1 MKATEAWTDASIVW
15 SPGEPK
21 ARRSTNGD
29 FDMHKTLAAI
39 ALSLTI
45 TAAAGPA
52 FAIGPASLARDLMY
66 TSAIGH
72 SPEVPLTTRAGFV
85 RPGVPFVLRSPA
97 AIEGE
102 GYRLKTYSQ
111 RLTVVVGYVFSTAVE
126 AVQAVTLLR

>member
-1 MKATEAWTDASIVW
+1 MDRRIDRLE
-15 SPGEPK
+15 PGKPK
-21 ARRSTNGD
+21 ARRSANGD
-29 FDMHKTLAAI
+29 FNMHRTLAAI

-45 TAAAGPA
+45 TAAAEPA

-102 GYRLKTYSQ
+102 GYRLKTYS
-111 RLTVVVGYVFSTAVE
+111 RSLTVVVDYVFSTAVD
-126 AVQAVTLLR
+126 AVQAVAFLR

>member
-1 MKATEAWTDASIVW
+1 
-15 SPGEPK
+15 
-21 ARRSTNGD
+21 
-29 FDMHKTLAAI
+29 MHRTLAAI

-97 AIEGE
+97 EIEGE
-102 GYRLKTYSQ
+102 GNDLKSYSQ
-111 RLTVVVGYVFSTAVE
+111 SLTVVVDYVFSEAFKAVN
-126 AVQAVTLLR
+126 AVTFLR

>member
-1 MKATEAWTDASIVW
+1 MDRRIDRLE
-15 SPGEPK
+15 PGKPK
-21 ARRSTNGD
+21 ARRSANGD
-29 FDMHKTLAAI
+29 FDMHRTFAAI

-45 TAAAGPA
+45 TAAAEPA
-52 FAIGPASLARDLMY
+52 FAIGPAGLARDLMY

-97 AIEGE
+97 EIQGE

-111 RLTVVVGYVFSTAVE
+111 SLTIVVDYVFSTAVE
-126 AVQAVTLLR
+126 AVQAVAFLR

>member
-1 MKATEAWTDASIVW
+1 MDRCVDRLEPSGE
-15 SPGEPK
+15 SPPIRKWGP
-21 ARRSTNGD
+21 
-29 FDMHKTLAAI
+29 DMHRTLAAI
-39 ALSLTI
+39 ALTLTV

-97 AIEGE
+97 AVEAE
-102 GYRLKTYSQ
+102 GYQLRTYAQ
-111 RLTVVVGYVFSTAVE
+111 NLTAVVDYMFSTTVE
-126 AVQAVTLLR
+126 AVQAAALLR

>member
-1 MKATEAWTDASIVW
+1 MDRRIDRLE
-15 SPGEPK
+15 PGKPK
-21 ARRSTNGD
+21 ARRSANGD
-29 FDMHKTLAAI
+29 FNMHRTLAAI

-45 TAAAGPA
+45 TAAAEPA

-97 AIEGE
+97 AIEG
-102 GYRLKTYSQ
+102 YRLKTYS
-111 RLTVVVGYVFSTAVE
+111 RSLTVVVDYVFSTAVD
-126 AVQAVTLLR
+126 AVQAVAFLR

>member
-1 MKATEAWTDASIVW
+1 
-15 SPGEPK
+15 
-21 ARRSTNGD
+21 
-29 FDMHKTLAAI
+29 MHRTLAAI

-72 SPEVPLTTRAGFV
+72 SSEVPLTTRAGFV

-97 AIEGE
+97 QIEGE
-102 GYRLKTYSQ
+102 NNQLKIYSQ
-111 RLTVVVGYVFSTAVE
+111 RLTVVVDYVFSEAFKAVN
-126 AVQAVTLLR
+126 AVAFLR

>member
-1 MKATEAWTDASIVW
+1 MRRTFAS
-15 SPGEPK
+15 
-21 ARRSTNGD
+21 
-29 FDMHKTLAAI
+29 I

-45 TAAAGPA
+45 TAAAEPA

-102 GYRLKTYSQ
+102 GYRLKTYS
-111 RLTVVVGYVFSTAVE
+111 RSLTVVVDYVFSTAVD
-126 AVQAVTLLR
+126 AVQAVAFLR

>member
-1 MKATEAWTDASIVW
+1 MDRRIDRLE
-15 SPGEPK
+15 PGKPK
-21 ARRSTNGD
+21 ARRSANGD
-29 FDMHKTLAAI
+29 FDMHRTLAAI
-39 ALSLTI
+39 ALTLTI
-45 TAAAGPA
+45 TAAAEPA

-97 AIEGE
+97 TVE

-111 RLTVVVGYVFSTAVE
+111 SLTVVVGYVFSTAVE
-126 AVQAVTLLR
+126 AVQAVTFLR